1 MRDLLILQ
9 WKLLID
15 LHLNIE
21 ILQIRECRIDVV
33 NDRVVGNIRAFGFA
47 FIFDDVI
54 DVENKKVS
62 KQELRPND
70 YSFGVF

>member
-1 MRDLLILQ
+1 MMSDIEHRERWDIRDLLILQ

-21 ILQIRECRIDVV
+21 ILQVRECRIDII
-33 NDRVVGNIRAFGFA
+33 NNRVVENIRAFDFV
-47 FIFDDVI
+47 FILDDVI

-62 KQELRPND
+62 K
-70 YSFGVF
+70 